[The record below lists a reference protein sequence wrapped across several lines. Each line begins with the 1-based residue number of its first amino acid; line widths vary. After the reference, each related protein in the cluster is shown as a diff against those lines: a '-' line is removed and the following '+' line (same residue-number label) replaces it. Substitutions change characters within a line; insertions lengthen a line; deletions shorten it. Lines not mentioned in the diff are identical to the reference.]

1 MKALN
6 FLNPQKWIGQIS
18 VLAVFFLSGS
28 IFGGYMLK
36 KHFPCPPTTQVNVDQ
51 KIKAKKNSNV
61 KSVLETSTESSTCV
75 DWLKSLSNK
84 EVRNFR
90 K

>member
-1 MKALN
+1 MSL
-6 FLNPQKWIGQIS
+6 LNPQKWLGQIA
-18 VLAVFFLSGS
+18 VLAVFFLIGS

-36 KHFPCPPTTQVNVDQ
+36 KHFPCPPTTQVTVDQ

-61 KSVLETSTESSTCV
+61 QSLLETTTESSTCV

-84 EVRNFR
+84 EVRNLR